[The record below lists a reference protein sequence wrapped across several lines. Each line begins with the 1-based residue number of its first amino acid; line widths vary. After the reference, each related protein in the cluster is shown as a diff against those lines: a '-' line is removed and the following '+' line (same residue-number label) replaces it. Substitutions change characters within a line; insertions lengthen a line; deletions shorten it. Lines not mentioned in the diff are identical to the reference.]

1 MPDWLRTVPMHAR
14 SATHDDGEIRT
25 VKQCSPFI
33 DAMGLGFTIPLPCDL
48 CFRDGVFTWA

>member
-1 MPDWLRTVPMHAR
+1 MHAR